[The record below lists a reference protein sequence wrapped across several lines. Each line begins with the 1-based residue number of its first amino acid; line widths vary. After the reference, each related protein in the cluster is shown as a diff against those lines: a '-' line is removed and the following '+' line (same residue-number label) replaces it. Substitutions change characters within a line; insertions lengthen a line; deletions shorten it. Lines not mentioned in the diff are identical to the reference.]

1 MARQLEGIKKFNDGV
16 AEQEKL
22 QDKLFLENMAAVA
35 GTMAATHAWRQMITI
50 TRTADVLAMTA
61 LPMGALAGYG
71 GPSTVTVHGT
81 DTPNSAAAGVFRPGM
96 NGTSYAGCAAASP
109 VNCGRAF
116 SFASHL
122 RQS

>member
-22 QDKLFLENMAAVA
+22 QGKLFLESMAAVA
-35 GTMAATHAWRQMITI
+35 GTMAATHAWRQKITT

-61 LPMGALAGYG
+61 LPMGALAGCG

-81 DTPNSAAAGVFRPGM
+81 PTPRTAERRVCS
-96 NGTSYAGCAAASP
+96 
-109 VNCGRAF
+109 GRA
-116 SFASHL
+116 
-122 RQS
+122 